1 MIKPQSIKRSGGL
14 MILSRFFSILSIT
27 FFSVSSFA
35 ALQLGDLKTAGNGCF
50 GSAQVVTVNADENR
64 IAFPLR
70 VRVNKKSET
79 SFDRKTCNLRLPIKL
94 GPNQKV
100 QLVNLSQV
108 VRVVAY
114 KGAEVKTNL
123 SMGFVGKSTSPL
135 AFEMKASEDDTSS
148 VEIMKADGVL
158 AESECGRDT
167 ILTGN
172 LSGLVNGNGTQAF
185 LSTGT
190 ALVTLKVISCNQ

>member
-1 MIKPQSIKRSGGL
+1 MIV
-14 MILSRFFSILSIT
+14 SRIFSILSVSL
-27 FFSVSSFA
+27 FSVSSYA
-35 ALQLGDLKTAGNGCF
+35 SLQLGDLKTAGNGCF
-50 GSAQVVTVNADENR
+50 GSAQVVTVNAEENR
-64 IAFPLR
+64 IAFPIR

-100 QLVNLSQV
+100 QLLNLSQV

-123 SMGFVGKSTSPL
+123 SFSFVGKSSQPL
-135 AFEMKASEDDTSS
+135 AFEMKATEDDTSS
-148 VEIMKADGVL
+148 VEVMKADGVL
-158 AESECGRDT
+158 AESECGRDA

-172 LSGLVNGNGTQAF
+172 LSGLVNGSGTQAF
-185 LSTGT
+185 VSTGT